1 MATLTQGLYPFEV
14 VLLIGGIALFVTLLV
29 GLIVGLVRGKI
40 PKILVPLFVVA
51 IVMIAYPGVQS
62 FKYGE
67 LTVTL
72 NNQLQQVL
80 ANPTNMTYRNG
91 LAQVASQVA
100 SRPTANPAAI
110 AALANAQ
117 YALGDE
123 AAAQVNLNKV
133 LRLDPTLPSAVN
145 LRNKIASV
153 EKLNQ
158 LTGTL
163 QRNPADNA
171 AARQLEEV
179 ASQVSQ
185 MSLANPKAIATL
197 STAQKLC
204 GNQEAAQKSAQ
215 KAMAINPRAFQLQ
228 PAKP

>member
-1 MATLTQGLYPFEV
+1 MQRTYGAAHHFSILDSDWGFGMATLTQGLYPFEV

-29 GLIVGLVRGKI
+29 GLIVGVVRGKI

-117 YALGDE
+117 
-123 AAAQVNLNKV
+123 
-133 LRLDPTLPSAVN
+133 
-145 LRNKIASV
+145 
-153 EKLNQ
+153 
-158 LTGTL
+158 
-163 QRNPADNA
+163 
-171 AARQLEEV
+171 
-179 ASQVSQ
+179 
-185 MSLANPKAIATL
+185 
-197 STAQKLC
+197 
-204 GNQEAAQKSAQ
+204 
-215 KAMAINPRAFQLQ
+215 
-228 PAKP
+228 